1 MECDDKIES
10 DSYDFFEDIENY
22 INKVNSAQN
31 NGATIDNPSD
41 CDNFSTSSQSKFTNS
56 TIAKN
61 TCVELVKLYKSINSL
76 KENLTSD
83 KNYKNDCA
91 FFNYW
96 VNFRISKNIINESDC
111 IKNIYN
117 GIESQCHSDFN
128 NMLDPSV
135 IYDIDKDELDKMN
148 ILYSLYEKYSKLKT
162 IIEDTSDQKKQ
173 VLTLSTECCAE
184 YIQAKYICNG
194 DSNNKSKFCE
204 KLDKFKT
211 NYDNL
216 YREVE
221 GKGSDFSDNF
231 MTLSNCPNSKII
243 TTAVTGSVIGL
254 IPLFGVL
261 YKFTPMGQMFR
272 SKIGIMNND
281 ISNTDED
288 MANISL
294 MEQEK
299 EPLNFQK
306 GAYNIKYESL

>member
-1 MECDDKIES
+1 MGCNPTIKD
-10 DSYDFFEDIENY
+10 DSYKFFDVIENY
-22 INKVNSAQN
+22 IKKADDAKQNDETMEINSN
-31 NGATIDNPSD
+31 CEGFYKTMR
-41 CDNFSTSSQSKFTNS
+41 SSFEDKE
-56 TIAKN
+56 IAISVCKQ
-61 TCVELVKLYKSINSL
+61 LIKLYKLLDKFKGKS
-76 KENLTSD
+76 KCSD
-83 KNYKNDCA
+83 DYKNDCE

-96 VNFRISKNIINESDC
+96 VNFKITKSRSNEYHCVSDL
-111 IKNIYN
+111 YN
-117 GIESQCHSDFN
+117 AIESQCHSDFN

-162 IIEDTSDQKKQ
+162 IIKDTSDQKKQ

-272 SKIGIMNND
+272 SKIGILNNN
-281 ISNTDED
+281 ISNNDED
-288 MANISL
+288 MTKMSL
-294 MEQEK
+294 MDQENEQFR
-299 EPLNFQK
+299 FQQ
-306 GAYNIKYESL
+306 GTYNIKYQSL